1 MHGLFRSVAPWV
13 LSSAPEH
20 AEAVGLTLTSGH
32 CIFLAKVM
40 VAGAL
45 LGARLCPASN
55 QPPGAAVS
63 GYPVLKPQKI
73 CALQVPKK
81 QAARGPSPCWQI
93 CLCGN
98 ELRSRA
104 QTLARWMTW
113 AGLTLLVKAP
123 FHPLAISVG
132 WVISS

>member
-1 MHGLFRSVAPWV
+1 
-13 LSSAPEH
+13 
-20 AEAVGLTLTSGH
+20 
-32 CIFLAKVM
+32 M

-45 LGARLCPASN
+45 LGARLCHASN

-104 QTLARWMTW
+104 QTLPRWMTW
-113 AGLTLLVKAP
+113 AGLTLLMKAP
-123 FHPLAISVG
+123 FHPLAISAG